1 MPVLWSSTTQL
12 HDCLTLLC
20 KVCQKQRS
28 HIEKFVFPT
37 FFSHRLRPS
46 RMVQFVCACF
56 IEVNMISLT
65 QSIRIRE
72 GILKTP
78 AKGKPYAFHMIVSR
92 IRKKVSRLSH
102 RSLRD
107 MDRHKYGRYTEAE
120 EHNRSASAD
129 KSCVELLEE
138 PGFAAMPDNRREWG
152 VVLQKVFFGDAPECP
167 KYSSV

>member
-1 MPVLWSSTTQL
+1 M
-12 HDCLTLLC
+12 LC

-92 IRKKVSRLSH
+92 IRKNGPVGRSHGFRTALLRTWVGINTDDIPKRRNIIDWHPPTSHASSCSRN
-102 RSLRD
+102 RD
-107 MDRHKYGRYTEAE
+107 SQQCLTIVGNE
-120 EHNRSASAD
+120 ELFC
-129 KSCVELLEE
+129 K
-138 PGFAAMPDNRREWG
+138 
-152 VVLQKVFFGDAPECP
+152 KVFFGDATECP

>member
-1 MPVLWSSTTQL
+1 MFFHRISSLFTMSVVPCAGYPPFHAGIMKFNNAVTRL
-12 HDCLTLLC
+12 SHLAL
-20 KVCQKQRS
+20 

-138 PGFAAMPDNRREWG
+138 PGFAAMPDNRRE
-152 VVLQKVFFGDAPECP
+152 
-167 KYSSV
+167 